1 MERIGKM
8 RQTVHGERIEEI
20 RKDMKLSQRELAAQA
35 GISYDALRRVENG
48 ETNTINSDMLIR
60 LAEFFEVSTDY
71 LLGLSNIRERRN
83 YAVSQLGL
91 SEESIK
97 RLVSKKID
105 PDSLNLFLGNDR
117 FAAITQLA
125 KTYLLQRTLNGML
138 GMNALMDYA
147 IEGMKNASVTDPEA
161 KRERVRHITALQGMK
176 SQGNNAG
183 RDQMER
189 LFSQMLTEMEKTM
202 DVKTNMQSTANDEM
216 VICML
221 KEMQNLAPD
230 QRTLENAVGLTAAI
244 TGAQLQASE
253 DTQGKLNDVMMS
265 IMAGF
270 LKNATEGGE

>member
-1 MERIGKM
+1 MKK
-8 RQTVHGERIEEI
+8 QTTHGERIEEI
-20 RKDMKLSQRELAAQA
+20 RKDRKLSQRELAAQA

-71 LLGLSNIRERRN
+71 LLGLSNVRERRN

-105 PDSLNLFLGNDR
+105 PDSLNLFLVNDR

-161 KRERVRHITALQGMK
+161 KRERSRHITALQGMK

-189 LFSQMLTEMEKTM
+189 LFSQMLTEIEKAM
-202 DVKTNMQSTANDEM
+202 DVRTNIQPTANDEM
-216 VICML
+216 VLSML
-221 KEMQNLAPD
+221 KEMQNLPPD
-230 QRTLENAVGLTAAI
+230 QRTLENVAGLTASIA
-244 TGAQLQASE
+244 GAQLQASE
-253 DTQGKLNDVMMS
+253 DTQGKISDAMMS

-270 LKNATEGGE
+270 LEKTAEDEE

>member
-1 MERIGKM
+1 MKK
-8 RQTVHGERIEEI
+8 QTVHGERIEEI
-20 RKDMKLSQRELAAQA
+20 RKDRKLSQRELAAQA
-35 GISYDALRRVENG
+35 GIAYDALRRVENG

-71 LLGLSNIRERRN
+71 LLGLSNVRERRS

-91 SEESIK
+91 SEESVK
-97 RLVSKKID
+97 RLVSRKID

-125 KTYLLQRTLNGML
+125 KTYLLQRTLDGVM

-147 IEGMKNASVTDPEA
+147 IEGMKNASVTDPEE
-161 KRERVRHITALQGMK
+161 KRERIRHITALQEMK
-176 SQGNNAG
+176 SQGSNAG

-189 LFSQMLTEMEKTM
+189 LFSQMLTELEKAM
-202 DVKTNMQSTANDEM
+202 DVRTNMQPTANDEM
-216 VICML
+216 VLGML
-221 KEMQNLAPD
+221 KEMQNLELD
-230 QRTLENAVGLTAAI
+230 QRTLENVVGLTAAI

-265 IMAGF
+265 LMADF
-270 LKNATEGGE
+270 LKNATRNGD

>member
-1 MERIGKM
+1 
-8 RQTVHGERIEEI
+8 
-20 RKDMKLSQRELAAQA
+20 
-35 GISYDALRRVENG
+35 
-48 ETNTINSDMLIR
+48 
-60 LAEFFEVSTDY
+60 
-71 LLGLSNIRERRN
+71 
-83 YAVSQLGL
+83 
-91 SEESIK
+91 
-97 RLVSKKID
+97 
-105 PDSLNLFLGNDR
+105 
-117 FAAITQLA
+117 
-125 KTYLLQRTLNGML
+125 
-138 GMNALMDYA
+138 MNALMDYA